1 MRSKKYAS
9 HGPTTFL
16 KNTYEILNNESL
28 NSIIRW
34 TEDGS
39 SFIISDIYNFTN
51 SVLPTFFKHK
61 NLSSFIRQLNMY
73 GFRKE
78 KEDDSQTLEFTHSLF
93 HRDKKELLKDI
104 HRKSSET
111 LGSLKKGEIQ
121 DLAVRLKKFQ
131 SQQVTMET
139 MLENLETQYSQVL
152 EQNQFLISELFQ
164 SKQREKQI
172 ELFLQNFTQQ
182 AKEEVQNMVIEDR
195 SSLML
200 DIEPFYENSNEN
212 EEKWDNIDNYSNE

>member
-78 KEDDSQTLEFTHSLF
+78 KEDDSQTLEFTHPLF